1 MKYNNNNNSSSH
13 ILHVDSESDTV
24 LSALYELA
32 YSVLYPNEVG
42 TKLILNLQIRKLR
55 QRHPAA
61 QGHTVTVTEPQ
72 HTSPFIVLLG
82 KYFRKCTVVQNS

>member
-1 MKYNNNNNSSSH
+1 MKYNNNSSSH

-61 QGHTVTVTEPQ
+61 QGHNDS
-72 HTSPFIVLLG
+72 H
-82 KYFRKCTVVQNS
+82 